1 MVVITLR
8 VSNLLREKMKE
19 HPEINWSEVVREAI
33 AKRIELEE
41 RQEAVKSIEEVRGKM
56 KPVEKGQMNQWI
68 REDRQR

>member
-1 MVVITLR
+1 LVVITLR

-41 RQEAVKSIEEVRGKM
+41 RQEA
-56 KPVEKGQMNQWI
+56 
-68 REDRQR
+68 